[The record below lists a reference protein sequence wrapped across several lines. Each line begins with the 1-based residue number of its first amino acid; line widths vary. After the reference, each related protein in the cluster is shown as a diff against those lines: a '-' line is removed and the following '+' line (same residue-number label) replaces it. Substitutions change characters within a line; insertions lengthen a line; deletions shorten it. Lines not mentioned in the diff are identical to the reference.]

1 MGRMICTKKARDNC
15 EYSRLCGENA
25 EVADDSECADYIME
39 MEVLTYAKASGE
51 ADGGGDQ
58 SGAL

>member
-1 MGRMICTKKARDNC
+1 MICTKKARDNC

-39 MEVLTYAKASGE
+39 MECAEVQRTDLLLRGRKAEGVSE
-51 ADGGGDQ
+51 
-58 SGAL
+58 

>member
-1 MGRMICTKKARDNC
+1 MGRMICTKKAFDNC

-25 EVADDSECADYIME
+25 EVADDSECADFIME
-39 MEVLTYAKASGE
+39 MEVSTHAQASGE